1 MVFFTCTS
9 EQHIYEIG
17 DTVLSKRSHH
27 ILTWPLTQYSE
38 TELGLYE
45 VLHHRAKSCKW
56 VFNKSIFS
64 FKGGV
69 ELGLTTPGIFY
80 LLDHI
85 FQTFKTNTASNDFLC
100 MWSKSTLVVDWWWP
114 NLAEWVFT
122 VPCWYLV
129 CRPPL
134 NEKIDSGNT
143 HLQDL
148 ARWCRTSKGVD
159 IPKISQFYW

>member
-56 VFNKSIFS
+56 LFPESIFS

-69 ELGLTTPGIFY
+69 CKACELRALGL
-80 LLDHI
+80 LLADGAPTVGRGK
-85 FQTFKTNTASNDFLC
+85 TF
-100 MWSKSTLVVDWWWP
+100 
-114 NLAEWVFT
+114 
-122 VPCWYLV
+122 
-129 CRPPL
+129 
-134 NEKIDSGNT
+134 
-143 HLQDL
+143 
-148 ARWCRTSKGVD
+148 
-159 IPKISQFYW
+159 